1 MTGDLAARAAVG
13 DEGVGVG
20 VAQLLDAL
28 MGRVGAVLCSS
39 WQHVN

>member
-1 MTGDLAARAAVG
+1 MTVDLAARAALG
-13 DEGVGVG
+13 DEGVR

-28 MGRVGAVLCSS
+28 MGRVGVVLCSS